1 MLSKHCKC
9 IYKEKQFICCRF
21 AYSQVVLFVCL
32 QVVGEAVV
40 SRKVTAHITF
50 TNPLPVNL
58 KGGVF
63 TVEGAGL
70 TAATEVLAP

>member
-1 MLSKHCKC
+1 MYLQ
-9 IYKEKQFICCRF
+9 KEPVYILYC

-70 TAATEVLAP
+70 TAAKEVLAP